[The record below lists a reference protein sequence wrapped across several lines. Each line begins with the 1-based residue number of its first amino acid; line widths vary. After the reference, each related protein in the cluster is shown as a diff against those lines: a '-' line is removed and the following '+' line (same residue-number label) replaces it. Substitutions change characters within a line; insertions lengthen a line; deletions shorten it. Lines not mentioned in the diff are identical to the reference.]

1 MIGGRILDTTALT
14 AAARGSLYM
23 QALLSIAHQRVI
35 PLLVP
40 ATAMSDAFA
49 DLKPDASHALATI
62 VQFPLLT
69 LAPFDEADARGAGI
83 LRASVNSAATTTAGH
98 VAYLA
103 AARQWPV
110 VTGEPDRLLALYPDI
125 EVEALP

>member
-23 QALLSIAHQRVI
+23 QALFSIAHQRVI

-40 ATAMSDAFA
+40 TTALSDAYAELKA
-49 DLKPDASHALATI
+49 DSSHALSTI
-62 VQFPLLT
+62 LGFSLVSVAPL
-69 LAPFDEADARGAGI
+69 DEADARGAGI
-83 LRASVNSAATTTAGH
+83 LRANTVSRASTTAGH
-98 VAYLA
+98 VVYLA

-110 VTGEPDRLLALYPDI
+110 ITSEPERLRALHPDI
-125 EVEALP
+125 ETEALP

>member
-1 MIGGRILDTTALT
+1 VIGGRILDSTALT

-40 ATAMSDAFA
+40 STALSDAYA
-49 DLKPDASHALATI
+49 GLKPDGAHALSAI
-62 VQFPLLT
+62 IQFPLLT
-69 LAPFDEADARGAGI
+69 VATLDEADARGAGI
-83 LRASVNSAATTTAGH
+83 LRSNLDGEASTTAGH

-110 VTGEPDRLLALYPDI
+110 ITGEPDRLRALFPDI
-125 EVEALP
+125 ELEDLP

>member
-40 ATAMSDAFA
+40 TTALSDAYSDFKA
-49 DLKPDASHALATI
+49 DTSHALATI
-62 VQFPLLT
+62 VRFPLLT
-69 LAPFDEADARGAGI
+69 VAPLDEADAQGVGI
-83 LRASVNSAATTTAGH
+83 LRANTDSRASTTAGH

-110 VTGEPDRLLALYPDI
+110 ITGEPDRLRALYPDI
-125 EVEALP
+125 ETESLP

>member
-23 QALLSIAHQRVI
+23 QALLSVAHQRVI

-40 ATAMSDAFA
+40 STALSDAYA
-49 DLKPDASHALATI
+49 DLKPDAAHALSAI

-69 LAPFDEADARGAGI
+69 VEALDEADARGSGLLRSNAASEAGT
-83 LRASVNSAATTTAGH
+83 AAGH

-110 VTGEPDRLLALYPDI
+110 ITGEPDRLRALYPDI
-125 EVEALP
+125 ELEDLP

>member
-23 QALLSIAHQRVI
+23 QALLSLAHQRVI

-40 ATAMSDAFA
+40 ATALSDAFA
-49 DLKPDASHALATI
+49 ELKPDARQALTAI
-62 VQFPLLT
+62 AGFPMITHSAL
-69 LAPFDEADARGAGI
+69 DEADARGVGM
-83 LRASVNSAATTTAGH
+83 LRAGSGIPADVTAGH

-110 VTGEPDRLLALYPDI
+110 VTADPDRLRALYPGVEI
-125 EVEALP
+125 EPLP

>member
-14 AAARGSLYM
+14 AAARGSFYM

-49 DLKPDASHALATI
+49 DLKPDGSHALATI
-62 VQFPLLT
+62 AQFPLLT
-69 LAPFDEADARGAGI
+69 LAPLDEADARGAGI
-83 LRASVNSAATTTAGH
+83 LRASVNSAASTTAGH

-110 VTGEPDRLLALYPDI
+110 VTAEPDRLLALYPDI

>member
-23 QALLSIAHQRVI
+23 QALLSVAHQRVI

-40 ATAMSDAFA
+40 TTALSDAYA
-49 DLKPDASHALATI
+49 DLKADASHALSAI

-69 LAPFDEADARGAGI
+69 VAPLDEADARGAGI
-83 LRASVNSAATTTAGH
+83 LRANIESASTTAGH

-110 VTGEPDRLLALYPDI
+110 ITGDPERLRALYPDI
-125 EVEALP
+125 ETETLP

>member
-40 ATAMSDAFA
+40 ATALSDAYA
-49 DLKPDASHALATI
+49 DLKTDAAHALSTI
-62 VQFPLLT
+62 AQFPLLT
-69 LAPFDEADARGAGI
+69 VAPLDEADARGAGI
-83 LRASVNSAATTTAGH
+83 LRANVDCEASTTAGH

-110 VTGEPDRLLALYPDI
+110 ITGDPERLRALYPDI
-125 EVEALP
+125 ETEALP